1 MVEAQS
7 SSRFKQFSRVAAW
20 FLIVVIT
27 VLSFV
32 PPGYRPVTAVPHS
45 IEHLSVFLPTGLA
58 IGFGY
63 GRRHLSQSLA
73 LVAFSAVIELIQLEI
88 PGRHGRLSD
97 FLVNAVSACLGV
109 GLAALM
115 SWARQR
121 IHCFGVDH
129 IRI

>member
-1 MVEAQS
+1 MAEAQS
-7 SSRFKQFSRVAAW
+7 PSHVKQFSRVAGW
-20 FLIVVIT
+20 FLIVVII

-32 PPGYRPVTAVPHS
+32 PPGYRPVAPVPHNM
-45 IEHLSVFLPTGLA
+45 EHLSIFLPTGLA
-58 IGFGY
+58 IGLGY
-63 GRRHLSQSLA
+63 ERRHLSQSLA
-73 LVAFSAVIELIQLEI
+73 LVALSAVIELIQLEI

-115 SWARQR
+115 PWVRQR
-121 IHCFGVDH
+121 IHRFGVDH